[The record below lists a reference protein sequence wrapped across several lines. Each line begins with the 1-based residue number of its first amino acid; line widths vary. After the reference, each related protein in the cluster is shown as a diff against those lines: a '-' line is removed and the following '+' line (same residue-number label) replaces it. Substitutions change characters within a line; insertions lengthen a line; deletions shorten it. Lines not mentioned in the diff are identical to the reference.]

1 MKQEYTAELLME
13 ALRAYINHVGECEGI
28 SFLSEQHKKH
38 FTPEHW
44 EILQIAKNPPTSEA
58 KFEFKE
64 YGYYVK
70 EDGEGKIGFLPK

>member
-1 MKQEYTAELLME
+1 MNYTPELLME

-28 SFLSEQHKKH
+28 SFLSEENKKH

-44 EILQIAKNPPTSEA
+44 EILQIAKNPPTFQA

-70 EDGEGKIGFLPK
+70 EDGEGKIGVLPK